1 MQRFTLLHDGS
12 VQGWQA
18 AYLSFHVAARLGAP
32 LQVLHIDPDNDKK
45 ALDQRAA
52 EVETSGHA
60 AGVVLETHL
69 LTDYSIDI
77 LREKITAIDGF
88 FLPRR
93 LIIDGEAV
101 SLFLDAFSCPL
112 WAVSVESK
120 PDALAVLVNDVAQ
133 DTGLISFTKT
143 LSHRLQQSLAALV
156 LGEYFDAA
164 LKSDPSDLKWM
175 SLPAFTRE
183 DITHALDQ
191 LHAGLLFISSAS
203 LSMLENM
210 PGNLVIYPNKPGA

>member
-18 AYLSFHVAARLGAP
+18 AYLAFHVAARLGAP
-32 LQVLHIDPDNDKK
+32 LQVLHIDPDNNKK

-69 LTDYSIDI
+69 LTDYSMDT
-77 LREKITAIDGF
+77 LRENITAIDGF

-93 LIIDGEAV
+93 LISDGEAV
-101 SLFLDAFSCPL
+101 SLFLEAFSCPL
-112 WAVSVESK
+112 WTVSVESK
-120 PDALAVLVNDVAQ
+120 PDAMAVLVS
-133 DTGLISFTKT
+133 DTVKDAHLISYTKA
-143 LSHRLQQSLAALV
+143 LSHRLQQSVTV
-156 LGEYFDAA
+156 LILDEQFDST
-164 LKSDPSDLKWM
+164 LKPELSAIKWM
-175 SLPAFTRE
+175 SLPTFTRE
-183 DITHALDQ
+183 DITRALDQ
-191 LHAGLLFISSAS
+191 LHAGLLFTSSAS

-210 PGNLVIYPNKPGA
+210 PGNLVIYPKKQDA